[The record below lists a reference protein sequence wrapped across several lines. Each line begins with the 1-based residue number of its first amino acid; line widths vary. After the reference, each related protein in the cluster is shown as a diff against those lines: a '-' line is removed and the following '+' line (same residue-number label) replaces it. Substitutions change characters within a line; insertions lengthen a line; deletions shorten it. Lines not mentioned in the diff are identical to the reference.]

1 MFTIKIMK
9 IFISHSSTDKVY
21 AENLLKDIGNDIA
34 TFDKYSFEPGY
45 SIDDMIKRS
54 IMECDMFVLL
64 ISDKALESP
73 WVQEEID
80 FASTQIVKRDL
91 VFLPYCIDNKIK
103 VKDIRLEPWIWK
115 LLVKTYPLTKIL
127 ARTLQR
133 RIREFLWKKY
143 PERQKADNLF
153 VGRNKELGELEHDFL
168 TSNISRLRALF
179 ITGFPYVGRRTML
192 VNFMLRY
199 TKKDDPYYS
208 PIHIRVQENDST
220 EALAM
225 LLNSYV
231 GKYSND
237 ELLVEV
243 SKGRDNS
250 KTVVIELLLNLLD
263 FHERVLIEDDA
274 CIVNNKG
281 GVMPWF
287 LDIVNDKRLP
297 SEIIFYIASRFKPN
311 SNFISVHESLLNYD
325 LKTMAADK
333 MQLVLKECLRIKD
346 KKLSVEDT
354 DDLCGCFTGYP
365 KQAVDVVNDLTKG
378 LSLIQVKAN
387 ARKSKESYDGNY
399 NVVLKAISEDAC
411 QLLIVMSKFDFIS
424 CDLLQEIY
432 KGKDISTLLDE
443 LSALSLYSTFGVGNE
458 YLYITPAIAD
468 YIIRMKMTL
477 RDKERMRYES
487 ATKRVLSDM
496 QDELTDLSS
505 SLFAIKEN
513 IRNGVKGIK
522 AQYLIPSFALKVM
535 VEEYHNKND
544 ANVVNI
550 ADRILADYVH
560 VNYESCINAVHYW
573 LCCSL
578 ARLQKKDSFKQRF
591 IKEVEYFNKNDRLM
605 DYYYLY
611 GFFYRIDGKKSRL
624 EKAVLYFDQS
634 LDVANGVYV
643 FCSTTIAKVQ
653 HEKVL
658 VLILLQEYTKA
669 LGLAKLNYENN
680 AHNSYH
686 IRAYFNCLLHSAN
699 PDKAILGSLIDK
711 INDIHENDSDV
722 FAEVMKAQY
731 EYYVESDLTQ
741 TINHFRSIFGSPLGR
756 GKQYAL
762 DSFREIC
769 DLRSITPVFDEI
781 TKNVN

>member
-1 MFTIKIMK
+1 MK

-21 AENLLKDIGNDIA
+21 AENLLKDIGNDIVI
-34 TFDKYSFEPGY
+34 FDKYSFEPGN
-45 SIDDMIKRS
+45 SIDGMIKTS

-80 FASTQIVKRDL
+80 FASTQIVKRGL

-103 VKDIRLEPWIWK
+103 VNDNRLEPWIWK
-115 LLVKTYPLTKIL
+115 LLVKTFPFTKIL

-133 RIREFLWKKY
+133 KIREFLWKKY
-143 PERQKADNLF
+143 PERQKVDNLF

-168 TSNISRLRALF
+168 TSDISKLRALF

-199 TKKDDPYYS
+199 TKKDDPYYK

-220 EALAM
+220 ETFAM

-231 GKYSND
+231 GKYTND
-237 ELLVEV
+237 ELLLEA
-243 SKGRDNS
+243 SKGRENS
-250 KTVVIELLLNLLD
+250 QTIVMELLLDLLD
-263 FHERVLIEDDA
+263 YHERILIEDDA

-281 GVMPWF
+281 GVMQWF
-287 LDIVNDKRLP
+287 LDIVNNNQLP
-297 SEIIFYIASRFKPN
+297 SEIVFYIASRFKPN
-311 SNFISVHESLLNYD
+311 ANFISTTKSLLDYD
-325 LKTMAADK
+325 LKTMTADK
-333 MQLVLKECLRIKD
+333 MQLVLNECLRIND
-346 KKLSVEDT
+346 KQLNEVDINYF
-354 DDLCGCFTGYP
+354 CGCFTGYP
-365 KQAVDVVNDLTKG
+365 KQAIDVVNDMTKG
-378 LSLIQVKAN
+378 LSLIQIKSN

-432 KGKDISTLLDE
+432 KGEDISMLLDE
-443 LSALSLYSTFGVGNE
+443 LSALSLYSTFGIGNE
-458 YLYITPAIAD
+458 YIYITPAIAD
-468 YIIRMKMTL
+468 YIIRMKIGL
-477 RDKERMRYES
+477 RDKERKRYE
-487 ATKRVLSDM
+487 AVTKRVLSDM

-522 AQYLIPSFALKVM
+522 TQYLIPSFALKVM
-535 VEEYHNKND
+535 VEEYHNQND
-544 ANVVNI
+544 VNVVNI
-550 ADRILADYVH
+550 ADRILADYVNT
-560 VNYESCINAVHYW
+560 NYESCINTIHYW

-591 IKEVEYFNKNDRLM
+591 IKEVEYFKKKDRLM
-605 DYYYLY
+605 DYYYLF
-611 GFFYRIDGKKSRL
+611 GFFFRIDGKKSKL
-624 EKAVLYFDQS
+624 EKAVLFLDQS
-634 LDVANGVYV
+634 LNVANDTYM
-643 FCSTTIAKVQ
+643 FCSTTMAKVQ

-658 VLILLQEYTKA
+658 VLILLHEYSKA
-669 LGLAKLNYENN
+669 LGLARVNYENN
-680 AHNSYH
+680 THNSYH
-686 IRAYFNCLLHSAN
+686 IRAYFNCLVHSAN
-699 PDKAILGSLIDK
+699 PDKAILDSLIDK
-711 INDIHENDSDV
+711 INDIHDNDSDV

-731 EYYVESDLTQ
+731 IYYVESDLTKS
-741 TINHFRSIFGSPLGR
+741 IYLFRNIFSSPLGR

-769 DLRSITPVFDEI
+769 VLRSIVPVFDEI
-781 TKNVN
+781 TKGIK